1 MLSFEVKKLF
11 GKFNYKFKLKESG
24 ITILTGPNGFGKT
37 TILKCLEAFT
47 DINKIEYFG
56 KLEFKEI
63 KIIINKEISFVLLKK
78 KDDIQLKYNKSEP
91 LNLKV
96 LIKYHNYYY
105 NDEIRQK
112 RRERTYIIRKHYD
125 YFIEKTEKIE
135 KNYERLK
142 NILSEIQNIEKI
154 YYIKDDRLFNKQ
166 YIEYNNTD
174 RYDEND
180 YEYNSN
186 EYNNN
191 DEYSIINSIPKRLKA
206 IIDKFINEY
215 YNNSNQLDSTYT
227 KRLFRNKEEIS
238 NKEYQNKRNDMNKKL
253 SILYKYGLFSNKKE
267 EINFKFEKKYAGA
280 LKVYFDDFEKK
291 YNIYKELIKK
301 LDTFTN
307 IVNNK
312 LYYKKIK
319 ISKEYGI
326 QIFSDNYNE
335 IKLSDLS
342 SGEKQEIIL
351 FFELIFSTD
360 KSLMILID
368 EPELSLHVAWQKKFI
383 DDLFNIIKNKKINV
397 IIATHSPYIIGGYEE
412 NQIDLGELY
421 KNAK

>member
-112 RRERTYIIRKHYD
+112 RRGRTYIIRKHYD

-135 KNYERLK
+135 KNYDRLK

-215 YNNSNQLDSTYT
+215 YNNSNQLDSTYP

-238 NKEYQNKRNDMNKKL
+238 NKEFQNKRNDMNKKL

-342 SGEKQEIIL
+342 SGEKQ
-351 FFELIFSTD
+351 
-360 KSLMILID
+360 
-368 EPELSLHVAWQKKFI
+368 
-383 DDLFNIIKNKKINV
+383 
-397 IIATHSPYIIGGYEE
+397 
-412 NQIDLGELY
+412 
-421 KNAK
+421 

>member
-1 MLSFEVKKLF
+1 M
-11 GKFNYKFKLKESG
+11 
-24 ITILTGPNGFGKT
+24 
-37 TILKCLEAFT
+37 
-47 DINKIEYFG
+47 
-56 KLEFKEI
+56 
-63 KIIINKEISFVLLKK
+63 
-78 KDDIQLKYNKSEP
+78 P
-91 LNLKV
+91 LDLKV

-105 NDEIRQK
+105 NNETIRK
-112 RRERTYIIRKHYD
+112 RIGGTYIRRKRHD
-125 YFIEKTEKIE
+125 YIKSTKKIE
-135 KNYERLK
+135 KDYNRLK

-174 RYDEND
+174 GYDEYD
-180 YEYNSN
+180 YKYNK
-186 EYNNN
+186 YNN
-191 DEYSIINSIPKRLKA
+191 DEHSIINNIPQRLKT
-206 IIDKFINEY
+206 IINEFVNEY
-215 YNNSNQLDSTYT
+215 YNNSNNLDSTYPI
-227 KRLFRNKEEIS
+227 RLFKNKEEIT
-238 NKEYQNKRNDMNKKL
+238 NKEFEDKKNDMNKKL
-253 SILYKYGLFSNKKE
+253 AILYNYGLFSNKD
-267 EINFKFEKKYAGA
+267 EINFKFKKKYAGA

-291 YNIYKELIKK
+291 YNIYKELIEK
-301 LDTFTN
+301 LDTFIN

-312 LYYKKIK
+312 LFYKKIK
-319 ISKEYGI
+319 ISKEHGI
-326 QIFSDNYNE
+326 QIFSDIDKDNE

-383 DDLFNIIKNKKINV
+383 DDLFNIIKNKNMNI
-397 IIATHSPYIIGGYEE
+397 IIATHSPYIIGKYED

>member
-11 GKFNYKFKLKESG
+11 GKFNYKFKLKKSG
-24 ITILTGPNGFGKT
+24 ITIITGPNGFGKT

-91 LNLKV
+91 LDLKV
-96 LIKYHNYYY
+96 LIEYHNNYY
-105 NDEIRQK
+105 NNEIRRK
-112 RRERTYIIRKHYD
+112 RRGRTYIIRKHYD
-125 YFIEKTEKIE
+125 YTIEKTEKIE
-135 KNYERLK
+135 KDYNRLK
-142 NILSEIQNIEKI
+142 NILSGIQNIEKI

-166 YIEYNNTD
+166 YIEYNNAD
-174 RYDEND
+174 IYDEDD

-215 YNNSNQLDSTYT
+215 YNNSNKLDSTYPT
-227 KRLFRNKEEIS
+227 RLFKNKDEITDEEF
-238 NKEYQNKRNDMNKKL
+238 QNKRNYMNEKL
-253 SILYKYGLFSNKKE
+253 SILYNYGLFSNKD
-267 EINFKFEKKYAGA
+267 EINFKFEEKYAGA

-291 YNIYKELIKK
+291 YNIYKELIEK

-326 QIFSDNYNE
+326 QIFSDNDNE

-383 DDLFNIIKNKKINV
+383 DDLFNIIKNKNMNI
-397 IIATHSPYIIGGYEE
+397 IIATHSPYIIGKYED
-412 NQIDLGELY
+412 NQIDLGELH
-421 KNAK
+421 KNAR

>member
-1 MLSFEVKKLF
+1 
-11 GKFNYKFKLKESG
+11 
-24 ITILTGPNGFGKT
+24 
-37 TILKCLEAFT
+37 
-47 DINKIEYFG
+47 
-56 KLEFKEI
+56 
-63 KIIINKEISFVLLKK
+63 
-78 KDDIQLKYNKSEP
+78 
-91 LNLKV
+91 
-96 LIKYHNYYY
+96 
-105 NDEIRQK
+105 
-112 RRERTYIIRKHYD
+112 
-125 YFIEKTEKIE
+125 
-135 KNYERLK
+135 
-142 NILSEIQNIEKI
+142 
-154 YYIKDDRLFNKQ
+154 
-166 YIEYNNTD
+166 
-174 RYDEND
+174 
-180 YEYNSN
+180 
-186 EYNNN
+186 
-191 DEYSIINSIPKRLKA
+191 
-206 IIDKFINEY
+206 
-215 YNNSNQLDSTYT
+215 
-227 KRLFRNKEEIS
+227 
-238 NKEYQNKRNDMNKKL
+238 MNKKL

-351 FFELIFSTD
+351 FFELIFSID

>member
-11 GKFNYKFKLKESG
+11 GKFNYKLKLKESG

-91 LNLKV
+91 LDLKV
-96 LIKYHNYYY
+96 LIEYHNNYY
-105 NDEIRQK
+105 NNEIRRK
-112 RRERTYIIRKHYD
+112 RRGRTYIIRKHYD
-125 YFIEKTEKIE
+125 YTIEKTEKIE
-135 KNYERLK
+135 KDYNRLK
-142 NILSEIQNIEKI
+142 NILSGIQNIEKI

-166 YIEYNNTD
+166 YIEYNNAD
-174 RYDEND
+174 IYDEDD

-215 YNNSNQLDSTYT
+215 YNNSNKLDSTYPT
-227 KRLFRNKEEIS
+227 RLFKNKDEITDEEF
-238 NKEYQNKRNDMNKKL
+238 QNKRNYMNEKL
-253 SILYKYGLFSNKKE
+253 SILYNYGLFSNKD
-267 EINFKFEKKYAGA
+267 EINFKFEEKYAGA

-291 YNIYKELIKK
+291 YNIYKELIEK

-307 IVNNK
+307 IVNKK

-326 QIFSDNYNE
+326 QIFSDNDNE

-368 EPELSLHVAWQKKFI
+368 EPELSLHVAWQEDFI
-383 DDLFNIIKNKKINV
+383 NDLSNIIKNKKINV
-397 IIATHSPYIIGGYEE
+397 IIATHSPFIIGEYKK
-412 NQIDLGELY
+412 NQIDLGELH

>member
-112 RRERTYIIRKHYD
+112 RRGRTYIIRKHYD

-135 KNYERLK
+135 KNYDRLK

-215 YNNSNQLDSTYT
+215 YNNSNKLDSTYPT
-227 KRLFRNKEEIS
+227 RLFKNKDEITDEEF
-238 NKEYQNKRNDMNKKL
+238 QNKRNYMNEKL
-253 SILYKYGLFSNKKE
+253 SILYNYGLFSNKD
-267 EINFKFEKKYAGA
+267 EINFKFEEKYAGA

-291 YNIYKELIKK
+291 YNIYKELIEK

>member
-11 GKFNYKFKLKESG
+11 GKFNYKLKLKESG

-78 KDDIQLKYNKSEP
+78 KDDIQLKYNKSKP
-91 LNLKV
+91 LDLKV
-96 LIKYHNYYY
+96 LIEYHNNYY
-105 NDEIRQK
+105 NNEIRRK
-112 RRERTYIIRKHYD
+112 RRGRTYIIRKHYD
-125 YFIEKTEKIE
+125 YTIEKTEKIE
-135 KNYERLK
+135 KDYNRLK
-142 NILSEIQNIEKI
+142 NILSGIQNIEKI

-166 YIEYNNTD
+166 YIEYNNAD
-174 RYDEND
+174 IYDEDD

-215 YNNSNQLDSTYT
+215 YNNSNKLDSTYPT
-227 KRLFRNKEEIS
+227 RLFKNKDEITDEEF
-238 NKEYQNKRNDMNKKL
+238 QNKRNYMNEKL
-253 SILYKYGLFSNKKE
+253 SILYNYGLFSNKD
-267 EINFKFEKKYAGA
+267 EINFKFEEKYAGA

-291 YNIYKELIKK
+291 YNIYKELIEK

-326 QIFSDNYNE
+326 QIFSDNDNE

-383 DDLFNIIKNKKINV
+383 DDLFNIIKNKNMNI
-397 IIATHSPYIIGGYEE
+397 IIATHSPYIIGKYED

>member
-11 GKFNYKFKLKESG
+11 GKFNYKLKLKESG

-91 LNLKV
+91 LDLKV
-96 LIKYHNYYY
+96 LIEYHNNYY
-105 NDEIRQK
+105 NNEIRRK
-112 RRERTYIIRKHYD
+112 RRGRTYIIRKHYD
-125 YFIEKTEKIE
+125 YTIEKTEKIE
-135 KNYERLK
+135 KDYNRLK
-142 NILSEIQNIEKI
+142 NILSGIQNIEKI

-166 YIEYNNTD
+166 YIEYNNAD
-174 RYDEND
+174 IYDEDD

-215 YNNSNQLDSTYT
+215 YNNSNKLDSTYPT
-227 KRLFRNKEEIS
+227 RLFKNKDEITDEEF
-238 NKEYQNKRNDMNKKL
+238 QNKRNYMNEKL
-253 SILYKYGLFSNKKE
+253 SILYNYGLFSNKD
-267 EINFKFEKKYAGA
+267 EINFKFEEKYAGA

-291 YNIYKELIKK
+291 YNIYKELIEK

-326 QIFSDNYNE
+326 QIFSDNDNE

-383 DDLFNIIKNKKINV
+383 DDLFNIIKNKNMNI
-397 IIATHSPYIIGGYEE
+397 IIATHSPYIIGKYED
-412 NQIDLGELY
+412 NQIDLGELH
-421 KNAK
+421 KNAR

>member
-11 GKFNYKFKLKESG
+11 GKFNYKLKLKESG

-91 LNLKV
+91 LDLKV
-96 LIKYHNYYY
+96 LIEYHNNYY
-105 NDEIRQK
+105 NNEIRRK
-112 RRERTYIIRKHYD
+112 RRGRTYIIRKHYD
-125 YFIEKTEKIE
+125 YTIEKTEKIE
-135 KNYERLK
+135 KDYNRLK
-142 NILSEIQNIEKI
+142 NILSGIQNIEKI

-166 YIEYNNTD
+166 YIEYNNAD
-174 RYDEND
+174 IYDEDD

-191 DEYSIINSIPKRLKA
+191 DEYYIINSIPKRLKA

-215 YNNSNQLDSTYT
+215 YNNSNKLDSTYPT
-227 KRLFRNKEEIS
+227 RLFKNKDEITDEEF
-238 NKEYQNKRNDMNKKL
+238 QNKRNYMNEKL
-253 SILYKYGLFSNKKE
+253 SILYNYGLFSNKD
-267 EINFKFEKKYAGA
+267 EINFKFEEKYAGA

-291 YNIYKELIKK
+291 YNIYKELIEK

-326 QIFSDNYNE
+326 QIFSDNDNE

-383 DDLFNIIKNKKINV
+383 DDLFNIIKNKNMNI
-397 IIATHSPYIIGGYEE
+397 IIATHSPYIIGKYED

>member
-11 GKFNYKFKLKESG
+11 GKFNYKLKLKESG

-91 LNLKV
+91 LDLKV
-96 LIKYHNYYY
+96 LIEYHNNYY
-105 NDEIRQK
+105 NNEIRRK
-112 RRERTYIIRKHYD
+112 RRGRTYIIRKHYD
-125 YFIEKTEKIE
+125 YTIEKTEKIE
-135 KNYERLK
+135 KDYNRLK
-142 NILSEIQNIEKI
+142 NILSGIQNIEKI

-166 YIEYNNTD
+166 YIEYNNAD
-174 RYDEND
+174 IYDEDD

-215 YNNSNQLDSTYT
+215 YNNSNKLDSTYPT
-227 KRLFRNKEEIS
+227 RLFKNKDEITDEEF
-238 NKEYQNKRNDMNKKL
+238 QNKRNYMNEKL
-253 SILYKYGLFSNKKE
+253 SILYNYGLFSNKD
-267 EINFKFEKKYAGA
+267 EINFKFEEKYAGA

-291 YNIYKELIKK
+291 YNIYKELIEK

-326 QIFSDNYNE
+326 QIFSDNDNE

-383 DDLFNIIKNKKINV
+383 DDLFNIIKNKNMNI
-397 IIATHSPYIIGGYEE
+397 IIATHSPYIIGKYED